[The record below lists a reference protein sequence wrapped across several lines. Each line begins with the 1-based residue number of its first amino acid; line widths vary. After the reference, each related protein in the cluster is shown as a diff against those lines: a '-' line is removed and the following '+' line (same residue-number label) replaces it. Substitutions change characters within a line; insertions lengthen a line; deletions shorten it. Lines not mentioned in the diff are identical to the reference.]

1 MVTRM
6 PSGGD
11 PRDPFF
17 SQRYDRTGL
26 GGSPTAPTAIPL
38 PDDEA
43 MQLLIP
49 DRPKTTGYVTT
60 NFEAREH
67 YRLISDAIHEAV
79 TTELQR
85 RNERLEALL
94 AECLAMQR
102 HDMIDRLR
110 IIHYPGS
117 LAPATIASVWI
128 PPGSDP
134 TSHPMS

>member
-1 MVTRM
+1 MS
-6 PSGGD
+6 SGSD

-17 SQRYDRTGL
+17 PQRYDRPGL
-26 GGSPTAPTAIPL
+26 GASPTAPPSVPL

-49 DRPKTTGYVTT
+49 ERPKTMGCVTT

-67 YRLISDAIHEAV
+67 YRLISDAIQEAL
-79 TTELQR
+79 TAELRR

-94 AECLAMQR
+94 VECLAMQR

-128 PPGSDP
+128 PPGSKP
-134 TSHPMS
+134 TDHPMS